1 MADWIK
7 EYQDFSSQDWKPT
20 TLAPAEEAKFRT
32 WIQGTKL
39 FNSVKADIAAENN
52 LQPEKLDNNKVID
65 MLSQQNDYDY
75 RGAWKAGVKEVIS
88 KHDNR
93 PHWPSSAGDKML
105 KSPKHETAWKEFFM
119 RQYNKDPDD
128 IGLSTFD
135 QARQWSAK
143 KESTKN
149 AMPTQ
154 RGADRSMLM
163 KERLK

>member
-7 EYQDFSSQDWKPT
+7 QYQEFASQDWKPT
-20 TLAPAEEAKFRT
+20 SLSQAEETKFRS

-39 FNSVKADIAAENN
+39 FNSVKLDIAKENN
-52 LQPEKLDNNKVID
+52 LDPAKLDNNKVID
-65 MLSQQNDYDY
+65 MISSQGDYDY

-119 RQYNKDPDD
+119 RTYNKDPDD
-128 IGLSTFD
+128 IGLSTLQ
-135 QARQWSAK
+135 QAKSWSEK
-143 KESTKN
+143 QQQLN
-149 AMPTQ
+149 P
-154 RGADRSMLM
+154 
-163 KERLK
+163 RLKKRPLLNNVEME

>member
-7 EYQDFSSQDWKPT
+7 EYQDFASQDWKPT
-20 TLAPAEEAKFRT
+20 SLAPNEEAKFRT

-39 FNSVKADIAAENN
+39 FNSVKSDIAQENN
-52 LQPEKLDNNKVID
+52 LDPAKLDNNKVID
-65 MLSQQNDYDY
+65 MLLSQGDYDY

-105 KSPKHETAWKEFFM
+105 KSPQHETVWKEFFV
-119 RQYNKDPDD
+119 RKYNKDPDD
-128 IGLSTFD
+128 MGLSTFE
-135 QARQWSAK
+135 QAKQWSLEKEQK
-143 KESTKN
+143 K
-149 AMPTQ
+149 AAPVR
-154 RGADRSMLM
+154 RGSDRSMLM

>member
-7 EYQDFSSQDWKPT
+7 EYQDFASQDWKPT
-20 TLAPAEEAKFRT
+20 TLPQNEETKFRT

-39 FNSVKADIAAENN
+39 FNSVKSDIAQENN
-52 LQPEKLDNNKVID
+52 LDPAKLDNNKVID
-65 MLSQQNDYDY
+65 MLSSQGDYDY

-119 RQYNKDPDD
+119 RKYNKDPDD
-128 IGLSTFD
+128 MGLSTFE
-135 QARQWSAK
+135 QAKQWSLEKEQK
-143 KESTKN
+143 KV
-149 AMPTQ
+149 APVQ
-154 RGADRSMLM
+154 RGSDRSMLM

>member
-7 EYQDFSSQDWKPT
+7 EYQDFASQDWKPT
-20 TLAPAEEAKFRT
+20 SLSPNEEAKFRT

-39 FNSVKADIAAENN
+39 FNSVKLDIAQENN
-52 LQPEKLDNNKVID
+52 LDPAKLDNNKVID
-65 MLSQQNDYDY
+65 MLSSQGDYDY

-105 KSPKHETAWKEFFM
+105 KSPQHETAWKEFFV
-119 RQYNKDPDD
+119 RKYNKDPDD
-128 IGLSTFD
+128 MGLSTFE
-135 QARQWSAK
+135 QAKQWSLEKEQK
-143 KESTKN
+143 K
-149 AMPTQ
+149 AAPVQ
-154 RGADRSMLM
+154 RGSDRSMLM